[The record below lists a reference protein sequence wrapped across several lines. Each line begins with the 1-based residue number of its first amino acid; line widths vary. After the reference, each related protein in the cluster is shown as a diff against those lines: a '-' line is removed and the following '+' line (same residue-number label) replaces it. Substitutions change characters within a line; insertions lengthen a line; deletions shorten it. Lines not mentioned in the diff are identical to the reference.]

1 MKKRNVREAAL
12 DLLLAIE
19 KKQAYSHLQLKAY
32 IEKHDLSP
40 KDIGLLTELVYGTIQ
55 RKMTLD
61 YYLSHFLKT
70 TAKLS
75 DWVILLL
82 RISLYQ
88 MVYLDRIPDRAVLYE
103 AVEIAKK
110 RGHPGI
116 ASFVNGVLRNVQRKG
131 LPPMDV
137 INDPLERISIKTSTP
152 KWLVERLSKQYGLGE
167 TEKIL
172 MAQLS
177 PARQT
182 ARVNRLKADVPQV
195 LQALDEEGI
204 DAKKGKLVDEAIY
217 AVKGNLA
224 KSKAYKNGWIT
235 IQDESSMLVAKAL
248 NVKEGDHVLDACA
261 APGGKSTHIGEILN
275 NTGKVVSLDLHEH
288 KIQLI
293 EKQAHRLGLANV
305 EARVL
310 DSRFVAEHFP
320 PSTFDKILVD
330 APCSGFGVI
339 RKKPEI
345 KYTKTKEGIFSLIS
359 VQKEILRA
367 ASHLL
372 KPNGILVYSTCTIDR
387 EENDGVIKSFLQDHE
402 DFELDDTMSER
413 MPVQVKQY
421 IEGGRLQMLPH
432 YFETDG
438 FFIAALRKKVGS

>member
-75 DWVILLL
+75 DWVIPLL

-137 INDPLERISIKTSTP
+137 IFCRNVLIYFDQATC
-152 KWLVERLSKQYGLGE
+152 
-167 TEKIL
+167 
-172 MAQLS
+172 
-177 PARQT
+177 RQ
-182 ARVNRLKADVPQV
+182 
-195 LQALDEEGI
+195 
-204 DAKKGKLVDEAIY
+204 
-217 AVKGNLA
+217 
-224 KSKAYKNGWIT
+224 
-235 IQDESSMLVAKAL
+235 
-248 NVKEGDHVLDACA
+248 
-261 APGGKSTHIGEILN
+261 
-275 NTGKVVSLDLHEH
+275 
-288 KIQLI
+288 
-293 EKQAHRLGLANV
+293 
-305 EARVL
+305 
-310 DSRFVAEHFP
+310 
-320 PSTFDKILVD
+320 
-330 APCSGFGVI
+330 
-339 RKKPEI
+339 
-345 KYTKTKEGIFSLIS
+345 
-359 VQKEILRA
+359 
-367 ASHLL
+367 
-372 KPNGILVYSTCTIDR
+372 
-387 EENDGVIKSFLQDHE
+387 VIKCLSHKLADGGYLFLGHAETLAGCMEPLHMIHKGSSFFYRKGVGHLGA
-402 DFELDDTMSER
+402 SR
-413 MPVQVKQY
+413 SV
-421 IEGGRLQMLPH
+421 GG
-432 YFETDG
+432 
-438 FFIAALRKKVGS
+438 